1 MALRSRLI
9 GLAVAGTA
17 AAVAGVVVDRRID
30 RSRRAALTGA
40 DRLGSL
46 AGDVISV
53 TADDGID
60 LHCEVDEV
68 TPYSTAGVP
77 QRGPTLVFVHGFTC
91 NLHTWH
97 FQRLHFRGRRRMVF
111 YDHRSHGRSG
121 RSTREKA
128 TVEQLARDLLTVADA
143 LAPDEQLVLVGHSM
157 GGMAIIALAELHP
170 ELFGSR
176 VVGVGLCSTAGGG
189 IALHKVLG
197 LPDLVGA
204 QLPGRVVAMAAK
216 APTLV
221 DRARRAGSNVG
232 YVTVG
237 ALAFGTPV
245 PGAYVELVDQMIAST
260 PFEVISEFFPSIQAH
275 DKYDAL
281 NALASVPTCVVC
293 GTRDRITPVSHSR
306 ELHNLVPGST
316 IVEYERG
323 GHMIPLEFHE
333 PFNAALDELCARADE
348 LAQDA

>member
-1 MALRSRLI
+1 MTLRNRLI
-9 GLAVAGTA
+9 GLAVASTA

-30 RSRRAALTGA
+30 RRRRAVLTEADAMGSLTGEV
-40 DRLGSL
+40 RSVM
-46 AGDVISV
+46 AGDGVE
-53 TADDGID
+53 

-68 TPYSTAGVP
+68 APYSTGAMP
-77 QRGPTLVFVHGFTC
+77 HQRPTLVFVHGFTC

-121 RSTREKA
+121 RSSREDA
-128 TVEQLARDLLTVADA
+128 TVEQLARDLLTVVDA
-143 LAPDEQLVLVGHSM
+143 LAPDERLVLVGHSM
-157 GGMAIIALAELHP
+157 GGMAIIALAALHP

-176 VVGVGLCSTAGGG
+176 VVGVGLCSTSGGG

-204 QLPGRVVAMAAK
+204 QLPGRVVALAAK
-216 APTLV
+216 APALV

-232 YVTVG
+232 YLTVG
-237 ALAFGTPV
+237 AFAFGTPV

-281 NALASVPTCVVC
+281 KALASVPTYVFC

-306 ELHNLVPGST
+306 ELHNLVAGST
-316 IVEYERG
+316 LVEYEDG

-333 PFNAALDELCARADE
+333 PFNAALDELGARADD
-348 LAQDA
+348 LTT